1 MRLRP
6 GTRLDHPVFGLGT
19 VQDERDRYGWTLVVF
34 DSGERLYLELSDL
47 VEDEL

>member
-1 MRLRP
+1 MRLTP

-34 DSGERLYLELSDL
+34 DSGERLYLDL
-47 VEDEL
+47 DALPEAG